1 MITLLSLMMLLGI
14 LGIIIG
20 SVSVVSYDILEK
32 KIEHENSNKSIRTE
46 EELMSIIYSLIERKW
61 NYRLLF
67 HFKFKEIKVP
77 NFEFELNYLVK
88 EVISSLSVDVLEELK
103 YYYNN
108 EETVI
113 KTVSEIVQIF
123 LLDYMDKNG
132 VKHK

>member
-32 KIEHENSNKSIRTE
+32 KMEHENSNKAIRTE